1 MLDCTMSNKGRQF
14 DIREVPDF
22 DASSGSVG
30 VDIGYLGH
38 DDHMNAFIDIFEKF
52 VQDNKNILDDYQS
65 ISVEAKKPIGPL
77 VARLVEVGGVNRLFS
92 SAREIGKELYCSNN
106 NKVKLLLSGKNGQ
119 RTLFV
124 VFDNPHFS
132 FS

>member
-1 MLDCTMSNKGRQF
+1 
-14 DIREVPDF
+14 
-22 DASSGSVG
+22 
-30 VDIGYLGH
+30 
-38 DDHMNAFIDIFEKF
+38 MNAFIDIFEKF

-119 RTLFV
+119 ITLFV